1 MTMMKLIVSFAF
13 PVLQAIGGCQS
24 PQNPPSE
31 TALVVSQ
38 SIDNQEGKTIFER
51 FQPPSGYIRQEVS
64 TNSFANYLRNLP
76 LKPVNAQVHLYNG
89 SLKARQSVHAAVVD
103 MDTGDRDLQQ
113 CADAVMRL
121 RAEHLFAQ
129 KKYDQIH
136 FNLTN
141 GFNMDYTKWR
151 QGHRVRVDG
160 NKTTWYATSSPST
173 SYESFRKYLD
183 FVFMYAGTLSLSK
196 ELQPKQ
202 IGNLA
207 IGDIFIQGGSPGHA
221 VIVVDVAVNS
231 EMGSKLFLLAQ
242 SYMPA
247 QEIHVLKN
255 PNDKDLS
262 PWYST
267 DFGEK
272 LVTPE
277 WTFERSMLCSF

>member
-1 MTMMKLIVSFAF
+1 MMKLIVSFAF

-173 SYESFRKYLD
+173 SYESFRP
-183 FVFMYAGTLSLSK
+183 T
-196 ELQPKQ
+196 
-202 IGNLA
+202 
-207 IGDIFIQGGSPGHA
+207 
-221 VIVVDVAVNS
+221 
-231 EMGSKLFLLAQ
+231 
-242 SYMPA
+242 
-247 QEIHVLKN
+247 
-255 PNDKDLS
+255 
-262 PWYST
+262 
-267 DFGEK
+267 
-272 LVTPE
+272 
-277 WTFERSMLCSF
+277 

>member
-13 PVLQAIGGCQS
+13 PVLQAIVGCQS

-51 FQPPSGYIRQEVS
+51 FQPPLGYIRQEVS

-89 SLKARQSVHAAVVD
+89 SVKARQSVHAAVVD

-129 KKYDQIH
+129 KQNDQIH

-141 GFNMDYTKWR
+141 GFKMDYTKWR
-151 QGHRVRVDG
+151 QGYRVKVDG
-160 NKTTWYATSSPST
+160 NKATWYATSSPST
-173 SYESFRKYLD
+173 SYVSFRKYLD

-196 ELQPKQ
+196 ELRPKQ
-202 IGNLA
+202 IDNLA
-207 IGDIFIQGGSPGHA
+207 IGDVFIQGGSPGHA

-255 PNDKDLS
+255 PNDLGLS
-262 PWYST
+262 PWFSS
-267 DFGEK
+267 DFGEE
-272 LVTPE
+272 LVTPD